1 MTRVLTSGILTACV
15 LAGLVAAAQQQP
27 TFRGT
32 ADNVRLFATVTDR
45 DGRLV
50 TTLEQKDF
58 EIRDEGKPQP
68 ITLFDNSPQPI
79 RLIVL
84 LDVSGSMEGNLQ
96 LLREGSDELFKRLRD
111 DDGVRVGSFG
121 HDVFISPTFTRDPRE
136 LRASLPRSIAPDAPT
151 PLWRAIDEGLEVFKN
166 PSEDEGRPVIVVL
179 SDGKDS
185 GPIGFRTK
193 VVSQVEV
200 IDRARQLGVMIYG
213 IGMRSRAQRQQMPGL
228 GSGGL
233 QAALMAD
240 WPDPGL
246 ARVAEDTG
254 GGYIEIR
261 FGQDLGAA
269 FAQVADELHS
279 QYLLGFAPP
288 KRDGK
293 IHEIEVRTPVKGL
306 KPRARK
312 SYVAPKEARS

>member
-96 LLREGSDELFKRLRD
+96 LLRDGSGELFRRLRTD
-111 DDGVRVGSFG
+111 DAIRLGTFG
-121 HDVFISPTFTRDPRE
+121 HEVTISPTFTRDPAE
-136 LRASLPRSIAPDAPT
+136 LRASLPRAIAPDAPT
-151 PLWRAIDEGLEVFKN
+151 PLWRAVDDGLSIFKN
-166 PSEDEGRPVIVVL
+166 REEDDGRPVILVL

-185 GPIGFRTK
+185 GPIGFRPK
-193 VVSQVEV
+193 FVSQVEV
-200 IDRARQLGVMIYG
+200 IDRARELGVMVYG
-213 IGMRSRAQRQQMPGL
+213 IGMRSRGRQQMPGL
-228 GSGGL
+228 GPGGL
-233 QAALMAD
+233 QAALMSD

-246 ARVAEDTG
+246 ARVAEETG
-254 GGYIEIR
+254 GGYVEIR
-261 FGQDLGAA
+261 PGLDLGAA

-279 QYLLGFAPP
+279 QYLLGFVPP

-293 IHEIEVRTPVKGL
+293 VHEIDVRTAVKGM

-312 SYVAPKEARS
+312 SYVAPKGVA

>member
-1 MTRVLTSGILTACV
+1 MTRVLASGVLAACV
-15 LAGLVAAAQQQP
+15 LAGLSATAEQRP

-32 ADNVRLFATVTDR
+32 SDNVRVFTTVTDR

-84 LDVSGSMEGNLQ
+84 LDVSGSMQGNLP
-96 LLREGSDELFKRLRD
+96 LLRESAEELFKRLRA
-111 DDGVRVGSFG
+111 DDGIRVGTFG
-121 HDVFISPTFTRDPRE
+121 KDVSISPTFTRDPRE
-136 LRASLPRSIAPDAPT
+136 LRDALPRAIDPDAPT
-151 PLWRAIDEGLEVFKN
+151 PLWRGIDEGIDVFKTQA
-166 PSEDEGRPVIVVL
+166 DDGGRPVILVL

-185 GPIGFRTK
+185 GPIGFRAK
-193 VVSQVEV
+193 VVSQVDV
-200 IDRARQLGVMIYG
+200 IERARELGVMVYG
-213 IGMRSRAQRQQMPGL
+213 IGMRSRGQRQSPGL
-228 GSGGL
+228 GPGGL

-246 ARVAEDTG
+246 ARVAEGTG
-254 GGYIEIR
+254 GGYVEIR
-261 FGQDLGAA
+261 FGQDLRAA
-269 FAQVADELHS
+269 FAQVVDELHS
-279 QYLLGFAPP
+279 QYLIGFAPP

-293 IHEIEVRTPVKGL
+293 VHDIDVRVAQKGL

-312 SYVAPKEARS
+312 NYVAPRS